1 MKKHKLGL
9 VYGVSA
15 YVLWGMFPLYW
26 PLLEPANPLEI
37 VSHRAVWTLVFCVI
51 VLAITHALK
60 STLATFKRPK
70 VAIKLFLASILI
82 SINWLVYIWA
92 TNNGHVVEASL
103 GYYIN
108 PLIIIAFGVILLKEK
123 MRQLQWVAVSIAT
136 VGVVILTVDYGRLPW
151 VALGLAL
158 SWGTYG
164 LVKKQLGLGALEGLA
179 IETMIAFIPY
189 CGYLL
194 FIGSKGEGQFGHGV
208 GLTALLISAGAVT
221 AIPLLLFNGST
232 TRLPYST
239 IGLLQYITPTIQFSI
254 GVWVNHEAMP
264 TARWVGFIFIW
275 LALITLAGDLL
286 KSSRTVDN
294 GIA

>member
-1 MKKHKLGL
+1 
-9 VYGVSA
+9 
-15 YVLWGMFPLYW
+15 MFPLYW

-37 VSHRAVWTLVFCVI
+37 VSHRAVWTLVFCII
-51 VLAITHALK
+51 VLAVTHALK

-136 VGVVILTVDYGRLPW
+136 VGVIILTVDYGRLPW

-164 LVKKQLGLGALEGLA
+164 LVKKQLGLSALEGLA
-179 IETMIAFIPY
+179 IETMIAFVPY

-194 FIGSKGEGQFGHGV
+194 FIGSKGEGQFGNEI
-208 GLTALLISAGAVT
+208 GLTALLISAGVAT

-294 GIA
+294 SIA

>member
-1 MKKHKLGL
+1 M
-9 VYGVSA
+9 
-15 YVLWGMFPLYW
+15 
-26 PLLEPANPLEI
+26 
-37 VSHRAVWTLVFCVI
+37 VFCIV
-51 VLAITHALK
+51 VLALTHALK

-70 VAIKLFLASILI
+70 VAIKLLTTTILI

-92 TNNGHVVEASL
+92 TNNNHVVEASL

-123 MRQLQWVAVSIAT
+123 MRPLQWAAVSIAT
-136 VGVVILTVDYGRLPW
+136 IGVIVLTVDYGRLPW
-151 VALGLAL
+151 VALALAL

-189 CGYLL
+189 CGYLM
-194 FIGSKGEGQFGHGV
+194 FIGAKGDGQFGNSI
-208 GLTALLISAGAVT
+208 GLTALLISAGAIT

-232 TRLPYST
+232 NRLPYST

-254 GVWVNHEAMP
+254 GVWVNNEAMP

-275 LALITLAGDLL
+275 LALITLAGDLV
-286 KSSRTVDN
+286 KSGRAVNNS
-294 GIA
+294 IA